1 MTAAPTLDA
10 GLLLAQIRA
19 LGSIGADEAA
29 GGRTRIALTDA
40 DKAGRDQ
47 LVRWMRELDLG
58 VRIDRVGN
66 VFGILPAATPAGDA
80 APLMIGSHIDTVRNA
95 GAL

>member
-58 VRIDRVGN
+58 VR
-66 VFGILPAATPAGDA
+66 
-80 APLMIGSHIDTVRNA
+80 S
-95 GAL
+95 